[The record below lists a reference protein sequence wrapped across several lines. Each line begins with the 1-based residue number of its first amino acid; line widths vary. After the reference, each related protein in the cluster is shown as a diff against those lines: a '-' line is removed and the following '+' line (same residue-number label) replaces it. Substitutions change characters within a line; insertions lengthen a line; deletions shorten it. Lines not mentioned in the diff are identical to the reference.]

1 MPASYKVADI
11 SLAAFG
17 RKEIDIAEHE
27 MPGLLAIR
35 ERVSMPTVLDPFRD
49 THPCLLFCLSTDLS
63 SPSRVPGLP
72 DVSTCRHLI
81 LCFSWEIASILIRY
95 HYTRSMCTG
104 PSRREY
110 PHQANNLVF
119 PVPLTKSRKSAVPS
133 SSRPLP
139 TSVPRS
145 PGRRA
150 TSSRPRT
157 TPPLLSLLPV
167 SLSLPGRVRPR
178 RSTPGASSNS

>member
-35 ERVSMPTVLDPFRD
+35 ERVSKLTVLDPFRD
-49 THPCLLFCLSTDLS
+49 TQPCLLFCLSTDLS

-110 PHQANNLVF
+110 PHQANNLVLQF
-119 PVPLTKSRKSAVPS
+119 RLLNRANPQC
-133 SSRPLP
+133 RPHRDP
-139 TSVPRS
+139 YPPRC
-145 PGRRA
+145 PGHLVVVQH
-150 TSSRPRT
+150 
-157 TPPLLSLLPV
+157 LLD
-167 SLSLPGRVRPR
+167 PGPR
-178 RSTPGASSNS
+178 RRCYRCYWCPCLCLEG